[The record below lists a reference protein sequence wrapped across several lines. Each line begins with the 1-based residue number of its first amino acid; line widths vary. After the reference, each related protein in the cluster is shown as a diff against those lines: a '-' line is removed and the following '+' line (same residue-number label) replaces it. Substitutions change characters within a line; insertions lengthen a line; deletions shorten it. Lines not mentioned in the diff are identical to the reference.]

1 MSLVLRPP
9 GLAGDTL
16 LLARREIAARLLS
29 PWLYVV
35 ATAICLI
42 AWLYGAGFL
51 HTFETESVLVTT
63 DPLLALDILIVVFL
77 GAVLGLRLAASLAW
91 EREHRTLEVLIV
103 GPVSYA
109 AVILSKFCVE
119 LCVLALLIGVYILY
133 LLAAQPL
140 GAGVIGVGDAL
151 ATWRMSVSA
160 LPILALGL
168 LVSAWTRSVRMAVVL
183 YLSVATLLAAIEAGT
198 FILNAQ
204 PPDQLSL
211 AEAYLRRGLQ
221 SVTIVLDPISAVA
234 RLADLADGLTAQA
247 PLSAASSLQA
257 LMLTA
262 ATLTVATVVS
272 RIRGAL

>member
-35 ATAICLI
+35 ATVICLM
-42 AWLYGAGFL
+42 AWFYGAGFL

-63 DPLLALDILIVVFL
+63 DPLLALNILIVVFL

-119 LCVLALLIGVYILY
+119 LCVLVLLIGVYILY
-133 LLAAQPL
+133 LLMAQPL
-140 GAGVIGVGDAL
+140 GAGVIGAGDAL

-160 LPILALGL
+160 LPILTLGL
-168 LVSAWTRSVRMAVVL
+168 LISSWMRSVRMAVVV
-183 YLSVATLLAAIEAGT
+183 YLSVVTLLAGIEASA
-198 FILNAQ
+198 FILNAR

-211 AEAYLRRGLQ
+211 AEAYVRRGLQ
-221 SVTIVLDPISAVA
+221 SVTAVLDPISAVA
-234 RLADLADGLTAQA
+234 RLTDLADGLTAQA

-262 ATLTVATVVS
+262 ATLAVAAVVS